1 MNNSYVNQTDE
12 ELIIALRDGDTGV
25 YDYILEKYKNMVRI
39 RAKSMFIPGSDD
51 KDTIQEGMIGLF
63 KAIRDYDPG
72 RDASFKTFAEL
83 CVSRQIITAVEN
95 SKRKKH
101 SFLNDYVSLDAA
113 IDESEEA
120 SLLECLTSLTDRT
133 PEELVVDRDLYARLI
148 DKTMESL
155 SELEQSVF
163 RAMLMSGSNY
173 SEIARI
179 LGRDEKSTDNA
190 MQRVKAKIKKV
201 LPTLE

>member
-1 MNNSYVNQTDE
+1 LNNNYVNQTDE
-12 ELIIALRDGDTGV
+12 ELIIALRDGDSGV

-39 RAKSMFIPGSDD
+39 RARSMFIPGSDD

-72 RDASFKTFAEL
+72 RDASFRTFAEL
-83 CVSRQIITAVEN
+83 CVSRQIVTAIES

-101 SFLNDYVSLDAA
+101 SFLNDYVSLDASYMN
-113 IDESEEA
+113 ESEEA
-120 SLLECLTSLTDRT
+120 SLLERLTSLTDRT
-133 PEELVVDRDLYARLI
+133 PEEMIVDRDFYARLV
-148 DKTMESL
+148 KRTMETL

-163 RAMLMSGSNY
+163 QLLMSGFSY

-190 MQRVKAKIKKV
+190 IQRIKTKIKKV